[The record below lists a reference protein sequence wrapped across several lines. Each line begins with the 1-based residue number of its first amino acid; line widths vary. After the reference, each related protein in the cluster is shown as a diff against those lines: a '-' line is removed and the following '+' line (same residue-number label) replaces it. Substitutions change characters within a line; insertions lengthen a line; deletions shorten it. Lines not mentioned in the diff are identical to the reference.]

1 MFVCQDCFADE
12 ELRSEVVSNAKI
24 EGVCDVCHTRGR
36 VLEFSEFGPFFHA
49 LLLMFSPSDSGKTV
63 GEIIQKEWNLFASRD
78 IADRLLAEAM
88 RLQNCG
94 YAITSAVDYKAEIRD
109 RVAIWDRLKTS
120 VREKS
125 RFFTSMDEFDQYNY
139 LTAGYS
145 LEKGARLYRS
155 RITPAGQRK
164 IKNDK
169 MGCPPRELTPSG
181 RANPVGI
188 PYLYLSDSAKTTY
201 YEVRAVYL
209 DRLSVGTFEIER
221 KQKLVDFIYDIN
233 LFLSYNDGN
242 SPLEEFVI
250 KKKVIEAISA
260 DLSKPL
266 RRYDSELE
274 YVPTQLICEYC
285 KSIADGISFDSSLYK
300 GGRNFVLFDST
311 VAKCKRVDI
320 HEITSIDIDKG
331 NRKNAIG

>member
-63 GEIIQKEWNLFASRD
+63 GEIIQKEWNLFASRE
-78 IADRLLAEAM
+78 IADRLLTEAM
-88 RLQNCG
+88 RMQNCG
-94 YAITSAVDYKAEIRD
+94 YAVTSMVDYKTEIRN
-109 RVAIWDRLKTS
+109 RVAIWDRLKAS
-120 VREKS
+120 VREDS

-145 LEKGARLYRS
+145 LEKGKKLYRS
-155 RITPAGQRK
+155 RITPVGQRK

-169 MGCPPRELTPSG
+169 MGCPPRELTPAG

-201 YEVRAVYL
+201 YEVRAV
-209 DRLSVGTFEIER
+209 
-221 KQKLVDFIYDIN
+221 
-233 LFLSYNDGN
+233 
-242 SPLEEFVI
+242 
-250 KKKVIEAISA
+250 
-260 DLSKPL
+260 
-266 RRYDSELE
+266 
-274 YVPTQLICEYC
+274 
-285 KSIADGISFDSSLYK
+285 
-300 GGRNFVLFDST
+300 
-311 VAKCKRVDI
+311 
-320 HEITSIDIDKG
+320 
-331 NRKNAIG
+331 